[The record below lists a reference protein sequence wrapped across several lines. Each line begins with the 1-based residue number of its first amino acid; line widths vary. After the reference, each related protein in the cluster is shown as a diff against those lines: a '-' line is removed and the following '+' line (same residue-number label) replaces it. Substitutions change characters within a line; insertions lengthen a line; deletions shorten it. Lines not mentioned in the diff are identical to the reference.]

1 MSPLRKLVASK
12 PARHT
17 LGWLL
22 MVIPSLVV
30 VWLLILSLVNY
41 WETIGKAICVAA
53 GAALLI
59 LMFCYGIFLL
69 SESDPDEH
77 DNPWL

>member
-22 MVIPSLVV
+22 MVIPSLLVCWGLI
-30 VWLLILSLVNY
+30 WLLAYY
-41 WETIGKAICVAA
+41 WGTIGKAICVLA
-53 GAALLI
+53 GACLLI
-59 LMFCYGIFLL
+59 LMFCYGVRLL
-69 SESDPDEH
+69 SEPDPNKHENH
-77 DNPWL
+77 WL